1 MIGAGSGEGKD
12 FFRENAHS
20 GDSESFSGT
29 VAAVSDKLMVFEAIM
44 RPGDSA

>member
-1 MIGAGSGEGKD
+1 MIGAGSVEGKE
-12 FFRENAHS
+12 FFEDNILS
-20 GDSESFSGT
+20 GDLESYSGT